1 MMMNESASVI
11 AVHEIKYL
19 DDSIADDFSTSAED
33 SDHEV
38 VLSGDEGPSSRSSSG
53 SDLDEAVASP
63 RGDVL
68 SSKKRLVTELV
79 RLPMVTL
86 LELCAFLST
95 LVLGSG
101 AKPLESVQAFSA
113 LAQEAVAFQPAQQ
126 KASATKAQEK
136 QNDQQGAS
144 QQEAPSH
151 AALPLPLRMPPGLS
165 LSGNLLELDA
175 IGLPPGLEAFAGPP
189 ASPTR
194 HVPSWQGSRGLS
206 RQSSQCHPPGVLLP
220 AKQLPAQ
227 RKPKNRVSAQGTRV
241 SQALLSRCTQ
251 QAPNSQVQAEAP
263 DGILKLPVRKPSLP
277 VCVGPLASSEPSSP
291 PVSNEAVS
299 AAQLPLAP
307 LPPLEPCEFD
317 QAVYRKELSNVL
329 RDLANG
335 HTVSASV
342 RRIRAQSVPLEKQAG
357 EFSDILTRAAEEHRG
372 AARRLSFAFAAGLAN
387 GAFEREECMAGLQY
401 FFLEV
406 FEDLAEEVPRLRNKL
421 ANELT
426 PTLRTVFSSDE
437 LSRLIPPDCRCVL
450 G

>member
-1 MMMNESASVI
+1 MTAIPEIMYLKPI
-11 AVHEIKYL
+11 AEC
-19 DDSIADDFSTSAED
+19 DSNADDLSTLAED
-33 SDHEV
+33 SENEV
-38 VLSGDEGPSSRSSSG
+38 VISGDEGPSSRSSSG
-53 SDLDEAVASP
+53 SDLDEAFASP

-68 SSKKRLVTELV
+68 NSKKRLVSELV

-113 LAQEAVAFQPAQQ
+113 LAQAAAVAQPAPR
-126 KASATKAQEK
+126 KASAAKAEEK

-144 QQEAPSH
+144 QQN
-151 AALPLPLRMPPGLS
+151 PLRMPPGLS
-165 LSGNLLELDA
+165 LPGNLLELDA

-194 HVPSWQGSRGLS
+194 HVPSWQSSRGLS
-206 RQSSQCHPPGVLLP
+206 RQSSQCHPPGIFLP
-220 AKQLPAQ
+220 ATQLPAQ
-227 RKPKNRVSAQGTRV
+227 RRPKNRVSAQGARV

-251 QAPNSQVQAEAP
+251 QAPDDE
-263 DGILKLPVRKPSLP
+263 ILKLPVRKASLP
-277 VCVGPLASSEPSSP
+277 VGVGPLASSEPSMIITP
-291 PVSNEAVS
+291 PASNEAVS
-299 AAQLPLAP
+299 APQLPLAP
-307 LPPLEPCEFD
+307 LPPLEPREFD

-387 GAFEREECMAGLQY
+387 GAFEHEECMAGLQY